1 VYRTLLCAL
10 CVAVFSAA
18 CSSSPS
24 EPSGHENPERAVVS
38 WFEAIDAG
46 DAGVATAS
54 VHDGSLAV
62 ILSIENDYDEVTT
75 AAYLEDGVPADV
87 QAAYWTSFAEGFTEF
102 ASRPIS
108 SLTVGQS
115 EMFTAEGTEFARVP
129 ISGGP
134 SAGSVVY
141 TRMQEDGSWEVDLIA
156 TLGDGFATLL
166 TDTYQDL
173 TETEAGDQIRV
184 AYVDVVAPGIWAA
197 ITDSSY
203 GDDFNRV
210 ALTLVGQIEG

>member
-1 VYRTLLCAL
+1 MSKTLLLAL
-10 CVAVFSAA
+10 CVAIVGAA
-18 CSSSPS
+18 CSSGSS
-24 EPSGHENPERAVVS
+24 EPAGHENPERAVVS

-46 DAGVATAS
+46 NAAVATSS

-62 ILSIENDYDEVTT
+62 ILSIENDYDESTT
-75 AAYLEDGVPADV
+75 AAYLADGVPADV
-87 QAAYWTSFAEGFTEF
+87 QAAYWESFAKGFSEF

-115 EMFTAEGTEFARVP
+115 ETFTAEGVEFARVP
-129 ISGGP
+129 ISGGL

-166 TDTYQDL
+166 TDNYQNL
-173 TETEAGDQIRV
+173 EETEAGDQIRV

>member
-1 VYRTLLCAL
+1 MFRTVLLLLAVAL
-10 CVAVFSAA
+10 VAAG
-18 CSSSPS
+18 CSDGSSES
-24 EPSGHENPERAVVS
+24 SGHENPERAVVS

-46 DAGVATAS
+46 DVEGATAS

-62 ILSIENDYDEVTT
+62 ILSIENDYDEAIT
-75 AAYLEDGVPADV
+75 ADYLTEGVPTEV
-87 QAAYWTSFAEGFTEF
+87 QVAYWRSFAEGFSEF

-115 EMFTAEGTEFARVP
+115 EVFTAEGTEFAKVP

-173 TETEAGDQIRV
+173 SETEIGDQIRV
-184 AYVDVVAPGIWAA
+184 AYVDVVAPGMWAA
-197 ITDSSY
+197 ITDSAF
-203 GDDFNRV
+203 GDEFNRV

>member
-1 VYRTLLCAL
+1 MFRTLILTI
-10 CVAVFSAA
+10 CVALVVAA
-18 CSSSPS
+18 CSSDSS
-24 EPSGHENPERAVVS
+24 EPSGHDNPERAVVS

-46 DAGVATAS
+46 DADVATAS

-62 ILSIENDYDEVTT
+62 ILSIENDYDEETT
-75 AAYLEDGVPADV
+75 AAYLQEGVPADV
-87 QAAYWTSFAEGFTEF
+87 QAAYWRSFAEGFTEF
-102 ASRPIS
+102 AARPIS

-115 EMFTAEGTEFARVP
+115 EAFSAEGAEFARVP

-141 TRMQEDGSWEVDLIA
+141 TRMQDDGSWEVDLIA

-166 TDTYQDL
+166 ADTYQNL
-173 TETEAGDQIRV
+173 SETEPGDQIRV
-184 AYVDVVAPGIWAA
+184 AYVDVVAPGMWAA
-197 ITDSSY
+197 ITDSSF
-203 GDDFNRV
+203 GDEFNRV

>member
-1 VYRTLLCAL
+1 MSKVFLIAL
-10 CVAVFSAA
+10 CIAVVGSA
-18 CSSSPS
+18 CSSGSS

-46 DAGVATAS
+46 DAASATAS

-62 ILSIENDYDEVTT
+62 ILSIENDSDEETT
-75 AAYLEDGVPADV
+75 AGYLEDGVPADV
-87 QAAYWTSFAEGFTEF
+87 QFAYWTSFSEGFTEF

-115 EMFTAEGTEFARVP
+115 ETFTAEGTEFAKVP

-166 TDTYQDL
+166 ADTYQGL
-173 TETEAGDQIRV
+173 TETEDGDRIRV

-203 GDDFNRV
+203 GDEFNRV
-210 ALTLVGQIEG
+210 ALALVGQIEG